1 MGWTFARTVKS
12 MYHGPADAAD
22 RLQDPAL
29 YDGIIFK
36 RVFAY
41 LIDAVILFAVGVG
54 MVAMGIMSFGL
65 LLPLIWPVLPVIPLA
80 YHTLTVGSGGSATI
94 GMRICGIRVVTV
106 DGYPPNLLQAFVLAL
121 VFYLTIGVTS
131 GLVLLVALF
140 TDRGRCLHD
149 FVAGTL
155 AAPAHVRLR

>member
-1 MGWTFARTVKS
+1 
-12 MYHGPADAAD
+12 MYRGPADAAD

-29 YDGIIFK
+29 YDGIILK
-36 RVFAY
+36 RMIAY

-54 MVAMGIMSFGL
+54 MVLIGIMSFGL

-80 YHTLTVGSGGSATI
+80 YHTLTVGSAGSATI
-94 GMRICGIRVVTV
+94 GMRVCGIRVLSI
-106 DGYPPNLLQAFVLAL
+106 DGYPPNLLQAFVLTL

-131 GLVLLVALF
+131 GLILLIALF

-149 FVAGTL
+149 FVAGTI
-155 AAPAHVRLR
+155 AAPAHIPVR

>member
-1 MGWTFARTVKS
+1 M
-12 MYHGPADAAD
+12 HNGPAGAAD

-29 YDGIIFK
+29 YDGIILK
-36 RVFAY
+36 RVIAY
-41 LIDAVILFAVGVG
+41 LIDAVILSALGVG
-54 MVAMGIMSFGL
+54 MVMIGIMSFGL

-80 YHTLTVGSGGSATI
+80 YHTLTVGSAGSATI
-94 GMRICGIRVVTV
+94 GMRICGIRVVSI
-106 DGYPPNLLQAFVLAL
+106 DGYPPNLIQAFVLAL

-155 AAPAHVRLR
+155 AAPARVPVR